1 MAASIDDLTALFRRL
16 AIPVR
21 THRHPP
27 LFTVAES
34 QALRGEIAGGHTKN
48 LFLKDKK
55 GRVFLV
61 VALEDMPIDLKSL
74 HGVIGCGRL
83 SFASAELMEQLLGV
97 RPGSVTPFGL
107 ISDTGRRVEVI
118 LDAAMM
124 DCATLNFHPLSNDAT
139 TSISSTDLLRFIAAA
154 ATGPPFW
161 RCRRRQARCRQAPAA
176 AQKRWGGSPA
186 RAASTD
192 RAFES
197 GGKKPILVCRSA

>member
-1 MAASIDDLTALFRRL
+1 MEDGMAASIDDLTALFRRL

-139 TSISSTDLLRFIAAA
+139 TSISSTDLLRFIAACGHRPA
-154 ATGPPFW
+154 ILALSAQAGAMPAGTGSGAKKVG
-161 RCRRRQARCRQAPAA
+161 RQPGT
-176 AQKRWGGSPA
+176 GGQH
-186 RAASTD
+186 R
-192 RAFES
+192 
-197 GGKKPILVCRSA
+197 